1 MVCYHFAM
9 AHIHEKIDF
18 TASVF
23 IVHGDKVLL
32 HMHKKLGIWL
42 QPGGHVE
49 LHEDPVQAVMR
60 EAKEESGLDVELAGK
75 APESLNTKFGARE
88 LMVPRYMNRHFFD
101 EAHTHEHIDMVYFA
115 RAKSDA
121 AVPEAEGGEVRW
133 FTKEELANPSL
144 DLLPDVRKY
153 ALAAPEEL
161 AE

>member
-1 MVCYHFAM
+1 M
-9 AHIHEKIDF
+9 AHVHEKIDF

-49 LHEDPVQAVMR
+49 LHEDPIEAVMR
-60 EAKEESGLDVELAGK
+60 EAKEESGLDVELVGK
-75 APESLNTKFGARE
+75 APESMETKFGARE
-88 LMVPRYMNRHFFD
+88 LMAPRYMNRHFFD

-121 AVPEAEGGEVRW
+121 AVPEEGGGEVRW
-133 FTKEELANPSL
+133 LTKEELLDPSL

-153 ALAAPEEL
+153 ALAALEEL
-161 AE
+161 AG